1 MNEFEWWINQN
12 QLSDYEKKLILK
24 SQQITNE
31 EIIPSLEQIKHNLFK
46 YIPLSEEIS
55 NYTLLFSDRATNF
68 INELFDKYV
77 DDDTLIIISDCEHNN
92 VKIKVKQFSN
102 LLEIKNL
109 NIDFS
114 YIKTFKKVFV
124 YFIGTQIS
132 SGIITPQSFFIDL
145 KQFLIKNKIE
155 HKLVLDAVQEMF
167 LLPRDYSLFDYIIGT
182 AHSLIVNFDLG
193 ILLSKENSKLGRNI
207 GNKGEKLVE
216 LLKIFTSRKCKLQSL
231 RYLLRDH
238 YYKYIKLGICQEIPN
253 SIYNIFSLRINK
265 KIFTQEMREALGKYY
280 IKLEGIDNDIQFIR
294 FRAQHYITNPE
305 ALIPGLKALDNLL
318 EEIL

>member
-12 QLSDYEKKLILK
+12 QLSNYEKKLILK

-31 EIIPSLEQIKHNLFK
+31 EIIPSLKQIKQNLFK

-55 NYTLLFSDRATNF
+55 NYTLSFSNRATNF

-77 DDDTLIIISDCEHNN
+77 DDNTLIIISDCEHNN
-92 VKIKVKQFSN
+92 VKTKAKQFSN

-109 NIDFS
+109 NIDFN
-114 YIKTFKKVFV
+114 YVKTFKKVFV

-216 LLKIFTSRKCKLQSL
+216 LLKIFTSRKYKLQSL

-265 KIFTQEMREALGKYY
+265 KIFTQEMREALSKYY

-305 ALIPGLKALDNLL
+305 ALILGLKTLDNLL